1 MHFKSWASD
10 SVAPDPE
17 NALFWPLEA
26 FGIKASYP
34 SFELSHMLTSAAL
47 SRYHDVTTKGCYYY
61 AYAVFKDLGLQPS
74 ALPNWASAPEAR
86 KYLDD
91 SQSANKPIFGPLLVV
106 AGDDDRVVSI
116 KSIVTSVHHA
126 CGIGLPIEC
135 HFPGLDHDPLMEK
148 TTPELLAWARD
159 RLDGKP
165 WASNCGT
172 LGMP

>member
-1 MHFKSWASD
+1 MRDPTYAGGISVAGYMHFKSWASD

-116 KSIVTSVHHA
+116 KSIVTQA
-126 CGIGLPIEC
+126 Y
-135 HFPGLDHDPLMEK
+135 
-148 TTPELLAWARD
+148 TTPAALVCRSSATSPDSITIR
-159 RLDGKP
+159 
-165 WASNCGT
+165 
-172 LGMP
+172 